1 MGAKEILDFKFMN
14 EDNKT
19 GLKINYWFLLTVFGI
34 ILVSAGVTFFYSFKT
49 NALTDQKLAES
60 AEAKRPANLDLII
73 INDKTCNDCFDVNP
87 ILDQIKKDNVKINS
101 SQIIDRA
108 SDEGKQLVAKFA
120 IKKLPTFLAK
130 GELKKNEALAKFF
143 SQAGDTTEDTF
154 VFRQVGGPFVEADT
168 GKVKGRVNLVLLT
181 DITCL
186 ECYEVT
192 QHEIIL
198 KQFGIQPTSK
208 VVDIKSALGAALV
221 SAYKIKMIPAFILS
235 GEVNEYPNFKTI
247 WPQVG
252 IVAND
257 GAYVFT
263 KGVPFMGV
271 YKNLTTNKIITPT
284 PEPAQ

>member
-1 MGAKEILDFKFMN
+1 MN

>member
-1 MGAKEILDFKFMN
+1 MN
-14 EDNKT
+14 ENT
-19 GLKINYWFLLTVFGI
+19 TNGLKINYWFLLTVFAVI
-34 ILVSAGVTFFYSFKT
+34 FISASVTIFFSLKT
-49 NALTDQKLAES
+49 NSLAGKKMAES
-60 AEAKRPANLDLII
+60 AEANRPASLDLVVIT
-73 INDKTCNDCFDVNP
+73 DESCKDCFNLNSV
-87 ILDQIKKDNVKINS
+87 LDFIKKENVKINS
-101 SQIIDRA
+101 QKNVDRA
-108 SDEGKQLVAKFA
+108 SDEGKELVAKFA
-120 IKKLPTFLAK
+120 IKKLPTFLLK
-130 GELKKNEALAKFF
+130 GELNKNSVLSQFMAKT
-143 SQAGDTTEDTF
+143 GDTNDGAF
-154 VFRQVGGPFVEADT
+154 VFRQVGGPFVDTAT

-186 ECYEVT
+186 ECYDVT

-198 KQFGIQPTSK
+198 KQFGLQPTSK

-221 SAYKIKMIPAFILS
+221 SAYKIKMIPAFVLS
-235 GEVNEYPNFKTI
+235 GDVKEYPSLTSV

-252 IVAND
+252 FVARD